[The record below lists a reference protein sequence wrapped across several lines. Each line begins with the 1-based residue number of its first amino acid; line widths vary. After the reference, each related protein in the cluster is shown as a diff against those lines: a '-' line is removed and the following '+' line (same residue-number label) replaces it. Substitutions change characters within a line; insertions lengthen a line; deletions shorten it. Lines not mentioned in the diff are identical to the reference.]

1 MQEIVVHL
9 TKHLSIPKTNAG
21 SMKFGMFMYYNRV
34 YIGEL
39 QTRLMVVNILKNKM
53 VKCRR

>member
-9 TKHLSIPKTNAG
+9 TKHLSIPNTNAG
-21 SMKFGMFMYYNRV
+21 SMKFGMYMHYDRV

-39 QTRLMVVNILKNKM
+39 QTSLMVVHILKNKM

>member
-1 MQEIVVHL
+1 MQEMFVHL
-9 TKHLSIPKTNAG
+9 TKHLSIPNTNAG
-21 SMKFGMFMYYNRV
+21 SMKIGMYMHYDRV

-39 QTRLMVVNILKNKM
+39 QTSLMVVHILKNKM

>member
-21 SMKFGMFMYYNRV
+21 SMKFGMYMYYNRV